1 MWQYNKTKVMEKVG
15 FRLGEKTVM
24 GRLMLMMKAR
34 GVGDCV
40 HYLAFYF
47 KGRPVGG

>member
-1 MWQYNKTKVMEKVG
+1 MWQYNKTKVMEKVD
-15 FRLGEKTVM
+15 FRLGEKTAM
-24 GRLMLMMKAR
+24 GRLMLMKAR

-40 HYLAFYF
+40 LYLAFYF